1 MGGRILGRLTMGLIG
16 VVLAAP
22 LIVIIGV
29 SLNEKKRLLFPPQG
43 LSFAWYAEIFADP
56 EWTAALGNSLV
67 IAVLAA
73 ALSVSIALPMAW
85 YLWRWSPRW
94 GRALYTLGIAP
105 FILPPVVSALGFLV
119 FWQIVGLYGQI
130 AATIISHGIFF
141 VTLPLV
147 NIALGLASIDRS
159 AVEAART
166 LGADERTVFHTIVLP
181 SIRPYIISGYAFAFV
196 LSLNEYIVAYMVAGS
211 TVVTLPIKIFNA
223 LRYGYTPVMASVSV
237 FFVLAAALIFGLIA
251 RYGDLPRLLGA
262 WSPKEN

>member
-1 MGGRILGRLTMGLIG
+1 MGRMLSRLYMGLIG
-16 VVLAAP
+16 AVLLAP
-22 LIVIIGV
+22 IIVIIGV

-43 LSFAWYAEIFADP
+43 LSFAWYGEMLQDP
-56 EWTAALGNSLV
+56 EWVGALSNSVV

-85 YLWRWSPRW
+85 YLWRWNPRW

-105 FILPPVVSALGFLV
+105 FILPPVVSALGFLI
-119 FWQIVGLYGQI
+119 FWQIVGLYGHI

-147 NIALGLASIDRS
+147 NIALGLGSIDKA

-166 LGADERTVFHTIVLP
+166 LGADERTVFRTIVLP
-181 SIRPYIISGYAFAFV
+181 LARPYIISGYAFAFV

-211 TVVTLPIKIFNA
+211 TVETLPIKIFNA
-223 LRYGYTPVMASVSV
+223 LRYGYTPVMASVTVLFVVVAAVV
-237 FFVLAAALIFGLIA
+237 FSLVAW
-251 RYGDLPRLLGA
+251 RGDLPRLLGA
-262 WSPKEN
+262 TRPPR